1 MRLRGT
7 AVSSYALLGSS
18 IAMQAF
24 MDSVIRTLGL
34 EETDRQIAGWMD
46 RYGHWLLRISIA
58 IVFIWFG
65 GLKVIGISPAEELVK
80 NTVYFMPADLFYPV
94 LAWWEVLIGITLLL
108 RPLNRIAILLLFLQM
123 PGTMLPLFILP
134 EVCFT
139 AFPFGLTIEGQYI
152 IKNLVLI
159 SAGLVVGGS
168 VRERSS
174 ETKRL

>member
-1 MRLRGT
+1 
-7 AVSSYALLGSS
+7 
-18 IAMQAF
+18 MQTF
-24 MDSVIRTLGL
+24 MDSVIRALGL
-34 EETDRQIAGWMD
+34 EEIDRHIAGWMD
-46 RYGHWLLRISIA
+46 RYGRWLLRISIA

-80 NTVYFMPADLFYPV
+80 STVYFIPADFFYPI
-94 LAWWEVLIGITLLL
+94 LAWWEVLIGITLLI

-123 PGTMLPLFILP
+123 PGTLLPLVILP

-139 AFPFGLTIEGQYI
+139 SFPIGLTMEGQYI
-152 IKNLVLI
+152 IKNMVLI

-174 ETKRL
+174 EAKRL

>member
-1 MRLRGT
+1 
-7 AVSSYALLGSS
+7 
-18 IAMQAF
+18 MQAF
-24 MDSVIRTLGL
+24 MDSVIRALGL
-34 EETDRQIAGWMD
+34 EETDRRIAGWMD
-46 RYGHWLLRISIA
+46 RYGRWLLRISIA

-80 NTVYFMPADLFYPV
+80 STVYFMPADLFYPV
-94 LAWWEVLIGITLLL
+94 LAWWEVIIGVTLLL
-108 RPLNRIAILLLFLQM
+108 RPLNRIAIFLLFLQM

-168 VRERSS
+168 VREQSS
-174 ETKRL
+174 TAKRL